1 MKIFL
6 FVILLAVGVFPVNAQ
21 TSLLENVKVEYEKV
35 IYVRQLIKE
44 LWGADAF
51 ERWGSNLPQTATYYY
66 NYTANQ
72 DGSLYKTGKE
82 AGMEKGW
89 WDDMFGSKNIV
100 QTDFKNKKLISQKPV
115 FEETF
120 LVQDSLLNIKWKI
133 TPDTRTIA
141 GFDCRKAIGILN
153 DSIAIF
159 AFYTDEILVSGGPES
174 IHGLPGL
181 ILGMGV
187 PRLHA
192 TWFATKVEINNGSIN
207 PLSPA
212 KKTKKVTYRSM
223 VDEIYRVLKNWGSE
237 GGKLLVNFMI

>member
-1 MKIFL
+1 MKILLFL
-6 FVILLAVGVFPVNAQ
+6 MLPVVGAAPVNAQ
-21 TSLLENVKVEYEKV
+21 TSFLENVKVEYEKV
-35 IYVRQLIKE
+35 VYVQQMIKE

-51 ERWGSNLPQTATYYY
+51 DRWGSNLPQTATYYY
-66 NYTANQ
+66 DYMANQ
-72 DGSLYKTGKE
+72 EGSLYKMGRE
-82 AGMEKGW
+82 GGMQKGW

-159 AFYTDEILVSGGPES
+159 AFYTDEILVNGGPES

-192 TWFATKVEINNGSIN
+192 TWFATKVEINTGNIN

-212 KKTKKVTYRSM
+212 KKAKKVTYRSM

-237 GGKLLVNFMI
+237 GGKMIVNFMI